1 MRISDWSS
9 DVCSSDLDQRQRRG
23 GEGQA
28 AVLQQFVRHGEAEGD
43 GLARPGLRRDEQ
55 VAPLGFGLDDLGLY
69 GGQRFIAARDKGV
82 REDGGK
88 MIERHCSNIPRGAAK
103 SEERRVGK
111 ECVRT
116 CRIRGWPVK

>member
-69 GGQRFIAARDKGV
+69 GGQLFIAGREQGV

-88 MIERHCSNIPRGAAK
+88 MNKMNWFNIIVGAAL
-103 SEERRVGK
+103 RPIIG
-111 ECVRT
+111 RT
-116 CRIRGWPVK
+116 GRGSSREIAITNG